1 MVRSGDRRLEEE
13 LRQMFAVAI
22 VQCRRNSDM
31 SQERLAELSDMS
43 TSYISLLERG
53 QRNLT
58 ILAAARIAGAFGMR
72 LSELVTLAE
81 KSLIRPA

>member
-1 MVRSGDRRLEEE
+1 MAGSGDHRLEVE

-22 VQCRRNSDM
+22 AQCRRNSDM

-58 ILAAARIAGAFGMR
+58 MLAAARIAAALGMR
-72 LSELVTLAE
+72 LSELVNLAE
-81 KSLIRPA
+81 GSLIRPA